1 MKTFVITVLL
11 IMLVPI
17 IFIVLA
23 SANTNAQEN
32 NENEITI
39 FSREF
44 KRNMTCSSTEF
55 VHQDLKVRLQA
66 VKVWWGLDHNQ
77 NLTELFLNQ
86 NTGRWFL
93 MVSFPDKI
101 TCGLVG
107 GDMSVPYDK
116 NPYFK

>member
-1 MKTFVITVLL
+1 MKTLIITVLL
-11 IMLVPI
+11 IILVPI

-39 FSREF
+39 FSRAF
-44 KRNMTCSSTEF
+44 QRNMTCSSTDF
-55 VHQDLKVRLQA
+55 VNQDLKGRLQT
-66 VKVWWGLDHNQ
+66 VKVWWGLDHND

-86 NTGRWFL
+86 STGKWFF
-93 MVSFPDKI
+93 MISFPDKI

-107 GDMSVPYDK
+107 GDMSVPYDT